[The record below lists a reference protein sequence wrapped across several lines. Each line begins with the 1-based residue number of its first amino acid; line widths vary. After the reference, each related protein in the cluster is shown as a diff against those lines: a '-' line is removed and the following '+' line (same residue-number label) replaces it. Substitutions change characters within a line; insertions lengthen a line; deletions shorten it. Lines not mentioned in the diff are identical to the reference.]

1 MNCPLTSSRPSAGI
15 ALVTALLSL
24 GIGRP
29 IKEDLAM
36 TGEVTLLGHV
46 LAIGGVKEKTMGAK
60 SYGIKTLIFP
70 HANKAGM

>member
-1 MNCPLTSSRPSAGI
+1 
-15 ALVTALLSL
+15 
-24 GIGRP
+24 
-29 IKEDLAM
+29 M

-70 HANKAGM
+70 HANKAGTWTKDEISLVLVTIF

>member
-1 MNCPLTSSRPSAGI
+1 
-15 ALVTALLSL
+15 
-24 GIGRP
+24 
-29 IKEDLAM
+29 M

-70 HANKAGM
+70 HANKAGTWTVDEISLDFVTIFQTGMSCHRTSKQA